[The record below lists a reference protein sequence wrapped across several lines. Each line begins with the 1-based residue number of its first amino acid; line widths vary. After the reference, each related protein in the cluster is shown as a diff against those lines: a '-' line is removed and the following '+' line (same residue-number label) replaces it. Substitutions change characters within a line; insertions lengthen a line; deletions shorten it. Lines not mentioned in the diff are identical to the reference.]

1 MQDFFIISCPSLLLT
16 RLSLCA
22 LSSLCNLQPKYI
34 AIEGL
39 VRDKGKKHL
48 WVRHL
53 MQNLIMATHISVSIT
68 LCDFIVAVPRE
79 ESNACFKYTMGS
91 SSACS
96 VDLETV

>member
-1 MQDFFIISCPSLLLT
+1 MQDFFITSCPSLLLT

-22 LSSLCNLQPKYI
+22 TSSLCNLQVKYI

-39 VRDKGKKHL
+39 VRDKGEKHL

-53 MQNLIMATHISVSIT
+53 MQNLIMATQISVSIT
-68 LCDFIVAVPRE
+68 LYDFTVVVPRE

-91 SSACS
+91 SSACF
-96 VDLETV
+96 VDLEAV

>member
-22 LSSLCNLQPKYI
+22 LSSLCNLQLKYI

-39 VRDKGKKHL
+39 VRDKEEQHL

-53 MQNLIMATHISVSIT
+53 MQNLIMATQISISIT
-68 LCDFIVAVPRE
+68 LYDFTVVVPRE
-79 ESNACFKYTMGS
+79 ESNTCFKYTKGS
-91 SSACS
+91 SSACFL
-96 VDLETV
+96 DLEAV